1 MTSLTDLLAQGQS
14 IWIDY
19 IERNFVKR
27 GELQRLIEQGVRGLT
42 SNPAIF
48 QKAIAEGDA
57 YDADL
62 IGFATSGLASQAI
75 FENLAI
81 ADIQDAADLFRSIYD
96 NSHGEDGFVSLE
108 VSPELAD
115 DTEGTIRQ
123 ARRLHHEVSRPNLM
137 IKVPATPAGMPAIKC
152 LIAEGIN
159 VNVTLIFGSEQYVAT
174 ALAYIEGLEQRVAA
188 NQSVH
193 DIASVAS
200 FFVSRL
206 DAAVDPLLEQKGLT
220 SWMGKAAIANAAN
233 TYDQFLAIFSGE
245 RWERLAAAGGKRQR
259 LLWASTGTK
268 NKRYPDT
275 LYIDALIGKHT
286 VNTIPP
292 ATLKAVFDHGS
303 SAAALPGHDMIACLN
318 GLAGLGI
325 DVNEIIAR
333 LQQEGVAAFRKA
345 YQELLQSIEKK
356 RGI

>member
-1 MTSLTDLLAQGQS
+1 MTSLADLLTQGQS

-19 IERNFVKR
+19 IERDFIKK
-27 GELQRLIEQGVRGLT
+27 GELQRLIDQGVRGLT

-48 QKAIAEGDA
+48 QKAITEGDA

-62 IGFATSGLASQAI
+62 IRFATSGLASQVI
-75 FENLAI
+75 FEKLAI
-81 ADIQDAADLFRSIYD
+81 TDIQDAADLFRDLYE
-96 NSHGEDGFVSLE
+96 NSQGEDGFVSLE

-115 DTEGTIRQ
+115 DAEATIRE
-123 ARRLHHEVSRPNLM
+123 AKRLHQEVSRPNLM
-137 IKVPATPAGMPAIKC
+137 IKVPATPAGITAIRA

-159 VNVTLIFGSEQYVAT
+159 VNVTLIFGAEQYVAA
-174 ALAYIEGLEQRVAA
+174 ALAFIEGLEQRLAA
-188 NQSVH
+188 HQSVH

-206 DAAVDPLLEQKGLT
+206 DAAVDPLLEQKGFT
-220 SWMGKAAIANAAN
+220 QWQGKAAIANAAN
-233 TYDQFLAIFSGE
+233 TYDQFLALFSGE
-245 RWERLAAAGGKRQR
+245 RWERLAQAGGKRQR

-303 SAAALPGHDMIACLN
+303 SVAALPGHDMIAFLN
-318 GLAGLGI
+318 GLTGI
-325 DVNEIIAR
+325 GVHLNEIIAR
-333 LQQEGVAAFRKA
+333 LQQDGVAAFQKA